1 MANRILFHKRTSGP
15 FGRGYDCWYLL
26 AMDDGTY
33 GIEHAWSHPAAL
45 ADGDDD
51 VGTATVSAGQFFA
64 KLEDRELLGK
74 LRAAITRAI
83 VDDSGL
89 AFAALEF
96 GAERPFR
103 FDPFATA
110 IDWLSA
116 CRARDLDRLMTFYAA
131 NATLDCACTGE
142 NICNGAS
149 DLRTYWRKRLA
160 DPSPATFTLQDI
172 WPSGDATV
180 LDYVSHNGQLVRS
193 FFHFGDDGLV
203 IHTRCGPVEL
213 AKAG

>member
-1 MANRILFHKRTSGP
+1 MAKRTQFHKRTSGP

-51 VGTATVSAGQFFA
+51 VGTATVSAGRFFA

-142 NICNGAS
+142 NICNSAS

>member
-1 MANRILFHKRTSGP
+1 MAKRTQFHKRTSGP

-51 VGTATVSAGQFFA
+51 VGTATVSAGRFFA

-142 NICNGAS
+142 NICNGAG

-193 FFHFGDDGLV
+193 FFHFGDEGLV